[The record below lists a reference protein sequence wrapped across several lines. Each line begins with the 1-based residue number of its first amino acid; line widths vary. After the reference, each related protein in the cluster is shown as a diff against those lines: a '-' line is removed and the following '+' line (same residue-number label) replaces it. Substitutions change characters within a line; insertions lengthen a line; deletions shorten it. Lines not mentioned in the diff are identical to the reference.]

1 MKYQESIESFIPNAR
16 HLSFINHHEFITCEH
31 LLFAL
36 VKLSND
42 FKNLL
47 EEIGDGDLQG
57 FENELKN
64 YLAKNNEILKKE
76 IEPVFSI
83 ILEKIL
89 HKLNAKNQTN
99 VIDFIIALCKEEKAY
114 SFNILKKHLIE
125 EEKLKELL
133 QNAEFENIKTHTI
146 ELVELAKKGKIDPVI
161 GRKFELE
168 RIMQILSRRKKNNP
182 ILVGEPGV
190 GKSAIIEG
198 LALAIAIAEEKVPK
212 HLKNSKIYS
221 LDMASLLSGTK
232 YRGDFE
238 KRLKDIIKELENIPN
253 AILFIDE
260 IHTIVGTGASNE
272 SHADMSNLL
281 KPALS
286 NGSIKCI
293 GATTFI
299 EYKNTFDK
307 NKALSRRF
315 AKIDVDEPSENE
327 CFLILQGLKSKYE
340 NFHKIKL
347 SDEILQAS
355 IKLAKQFLHD
365 KFLPDSAID
374 LIDELGASFA
384 LEDKKGKKIIKLKDL
399 ENTLARM
406 THSHK
411 IYESDQGK
419 ILKNLE
425 HDLKQNIFGQDEAIK
440 ALCSILKQSYA
451 GLKAKNTPKG
461 VFLFT
466 GSSGVGKTELAKN
479 LAQIL
484 NLNLERFDMSEYSQK
499 HDVSKLIGT
508 SAGYVGYEDGG
519 LLSNSVR
526 KNPFSVILFDEIEK
540 AHPDLTNTFLQIFDN
555 ASLTDNSGLKADF
568 KNTIIIMTSNLGLK
582 ETNELGF
589 LSSEKEKS
597 SKAIKEFF
605 SPEFINRIDK
615 IIHFNDL
622 NDEILEQIVQKE
634 LDLISAN
641 LKNITIEADGK
652 VKEFLAKKVD
662 NKEFGVRLLKRI
674 IADEINE
681 KLSDE
686 ILFGKLKNGGKVK
699 LKLSKN
705 AKIEFIF

>member
-1 MKYQESIESFIPNAR
+1 MKFKETIDSFIPNAK

-31 LLFAL
+31 LLFAV

-57 FENELKN
+57 LENELKN

-76 IEPVFSI
+76 IEPIFSI
-83 ILEKIL
+83 VLENILEK
-89 HKLNAKNQTN
+89 LNSKKQNS

-114 SFNILKKHLIE
+114 SYNILKKHLIE
-125 EEKLKELL
+125 EEKIKELL
-133 QNAEFENIKTHTI
+133 QNTEFENLKTHAI
-146 ELVELAKKGKIDPVI
+146 ELVELAKKEKIDPVI

-190 GKSAIIEG
+190 GKSAVIEG
-198 LALAIAIAEEKVPK
+198 LALAIAQNKVPN

-286 NGSIKCI
+286 NGNIKCI

-315 AKIDVDEPSENE
+315 AKIDIDEPSEEE
-327 CFLILQGLKSKYE
+327 CFLILQGLKNKYE

-347 SDEILQAS
+347 SDEILQTS

-384 LEDKKGKKIIKLKDL
+384 LEDKKSKKIVKIKDL

-451 GLKAKNTPKG
+451 GLKGKNTPKG

-519 LLSNSVR
+519 LLSNSIR
-526 KNPFSVILFDEIEK
+526 KNPFSVVLFDEIEK
-540 AHPDLTNTFLQIFDN
+540 AHSDLTNTFLQIFDN

-582 ETNELGF
+582 ESNELGF
-589 LSSEKEKS
+589 LSSDKEKNN
-597 SKAIKEFF
+597 KAIKDFF
-605 SPEFINRIDK
+605 APEFINRIDK

-622 NDEILEQIVQKE
+622 SQENLEQIVQKE
-634 LDLISAN
+634 LDLMATN
-641 LKNITIEADGK
+641 LKNISIEADKK
-652 VKEFLAKKVD
+652 VKEFLAKKTN

-674 IADEINE
+674 IAEE
-681 KLSDE
+681 LGERLSDE
-686 ILFGKLKNGGKVK
+686 ILFGRLKNGGKLK

-705 AKIEFIF
+705 EKIEFVF